1 MKMNKMKVTRRP
13 LRSARTLIR
22 EIEIE
27 KNLIEGEIV
36 PQVTNFS
43 MLAFQAF
50 ESTYRQLY
58 AQALEETARLERN
71 NRILK
76 TIENEL
82 TSEEVLHDMEP
93 VEKIKLATMLQESNQ
108 GSLKLLMEFSRI
120 FRDIRT
126 QVGFYEGLAK
136 TDVGKVFESL
146 EATPTHVAKQRGL
159 EALELL
165 RGLDADDDEED

>member
-1 MKMNKMKVTRRP
+1 MKMNKMKVSRRP
-13 LRSARTLIR
+13 LKNARTLMR

-27 KNLIEGEIV
+27 KHLEEGEVI

-43 MLAFQAF
+43 LLAFQAF

-76 TIENEL
+76 EIEGEL
-82 TSEEVLHDMEP
+82 TSEEVLGDMEP
-93 VEKIKLATMLQESNQ
+93 VEKIKLAAMLQESNQ

-126 QVGFYEGLAK
+126 QVGFYEGLVK
-136 TDVGKVFESL
+136 TDVGKVYESL
-146 EATPTHVAKQRGL
+146 EATPIQVAKQRGL

-165 RGLDADDDEED
+165 RGFDSDDDEED